1 MELTQ
6 EEKAA
11 LVLEASKG
19 VKGATARE
27 REFETMKRVVQLTSL
42 TRDVSLPMQLL
53 SAEPFVARVVSVV
66 LEESSTRYVIKMAN
80 KDGEEEMI
88 RTMRTDNELGEKI
101 ADMLNKAVGK
111 RCVIYKVYDE
121 IKGTNSKKVRVA
133 LYVEPLGD

>member
-6 EEKAA
+6 EEKANLILKA
-11 LVLEASKG
+11 SEGLDCETTRELEFK
-19 VKGATARE
+19 TME
-27 REFETMKRVVQLTSL
+27 RVIRLSNL

-121 IKGTNSKKVRVA
+121 MKGTNGKKVRVA

>member
-6 EEKAA
+6 EEKAS
-11 LVLEASKG
+11 LVLKASEN
-19 VKGATARE
+19 VEGATTRE
-27 REFETMKRVVQLTSL
+27 REFETMKRVAQLTSL

-121 IKGTNSKKVRVA
+121 MKGTNGKKVRVA
-133 LYVEPLGD
+133 LYVEPLSD

>member
-6 EEKAA
+6 EEKAS
-11 LVLEASKG
+11 LVLKASEN
-19 VKGATARE
+19 VEGATARE
-27 REFETMKRVVQLTSL
+27 REFETMKRVAQLTSL

-121 IKGTNSKKVRVA
+121 MKGTNGKKVRVA
-133 LYVEPLGD
+133 LYVEPLSD